1 MTKNSGNFLRSV
13 QGRWAFCLF
22 LLLLLLAAMLGSLCC
37 GVLNLPA
44 GEVLST
50 LWNGNPEMEYRILF
64 QIRLPRILLAAL
76 SGASLAV
83 SGTILQGVMRN
94 PLASPDIIGISSGGG
109 FAGILVMLMFPAYT
123 HLLLPAAFSGALA
136 TAFLVYLLSWKRGA
150 SPMRLIL
157 AGVAVSS
164 MLGAL
169 SSALLLFHADKA
181 GNILDFTLG
190 SFSARSWEH
199 LKACWIYMGTG
210 FAGAALLG
218 PALNILALGDESAAA
233 LGLKVERT
241 RFFLLAISALL
252 AASAVSVGG
261 LLGFV
266 GLVAPHVVRL
276 IIGSDNRFLLPGSA
290 LFGALL
296 LTACDTAGRILS
308 PGGASELPAGMMM
321 ALLGPPFFLWLL
333 RRNFHET

>member
-1 MTKNSGNFLRSV
+1 MTKISGNFLRSV

-136 TAFLVYLLSWKRGA
+136 TAFLVYLLAWKRGA

-199 LKACWIYMGTG
+199 LKTCWIYMGTG
-210 FAGAALLG
+210 FAGAVLLG

-233 LGLKVERT
+233 LGLKVER
-241 RFFLLAISALL
+241 RPIPEEELATFEEAGACGTAAVISPI
-252 AASAVSVGG
+252 SHIDDPENGRKYVFTHDGTPGPVSTKLYHKLRAIQYGDEPDTHGWVT
-261 LLGFV
+261 
-266 GLVAPHVVRL
+266 VV
-276 IIGSDNRFLLPGSA
+276 
-290 LFGALL
+290 
-296 LTACDTAGRILS
+296 
-308 PGGASELPAGMMM
+308 E
-321 ALLGPPFFLWLL
+321 
-333 RRNFHET
+333 

>member
-1 MTKNSGNFLRSV
+1 
-13 QGRWAFCLF
+13 
-22 LLLLLLAAMLGSLCC
+22 MLGSLCC
-37 GVLNLPA
+37 GVLKLSA
-44 GEVLST
+44 GQVLAA
-50 LWNGNPEMEYRILF
+50 LWNGGPEMEYQILF
-64 QIRLPRILLAAL
+64 HIRLPRILLAAL
-76 SGASLAV
+76 AGASLAV

-109 FAGILVMLMFPAYT
+109 FAGILIMLVFPGFT
-123 HLLLPAAFSGALA
+123 QLLLPAAFSGALA
-136 TAFLVYLLSWKRGA
+136 TAFLVYLLAWKRGA

-169 SSALLLFHADKA
+169 SSALLLFHADRA
-181 GNILDFTLG
+181 GSILDFTLG
-190 SFSARSWEH
+190 SFSARGWEQ
-199 LKACWIYMGTG
+199 LRECWIYMGTG

-218 PALNILALGDESAAA
+218 QALNILALGDESATA

-241 RFFLLAISALL
+241 RFLLLAFSALL

-276 IIGSDNRFLLPGSA
+276 LIGSDNRFLLPGSA

-296 LTACDTAGRILS
+296 LVVCDTAGRTL

-333 RRNFHET
+333 RRNFHEA